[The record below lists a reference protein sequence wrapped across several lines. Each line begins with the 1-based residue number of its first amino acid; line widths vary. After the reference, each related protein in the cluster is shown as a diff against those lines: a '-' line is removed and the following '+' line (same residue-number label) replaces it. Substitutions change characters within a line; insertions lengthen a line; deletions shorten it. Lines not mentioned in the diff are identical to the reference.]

1 MILAVMGNVLISAG
15 LIATKGA
22 HMQLDKIKS
31 RLPEGQAPPSYV
43 KLPGWWLGF
52 LCTVGGELGNFMAYG
67 TSTLSA
73 QGATT
78 PPNAIAPQTHVSS
91 LYPVGRHGFRVRQV
105 AQSRSR
111 GRRSTAPS
119 GSK

>member
-78 PPNAIAPQTHVSS
+78 PPNAIAPQTTCPVSIQFIAT
-91 LYPVGRHGFRVRQV
+91 P
-105 AQSRSR
+105 
-111 GRRSTAPS
+111 TAACFAAPCRLP
-119 GSK
+119 